1 MPTINDLRQQAATI
15 KNATQVGENTA
26 NRVGTTFETIADLLE
41 SMGGVANLSTIDI
54 GSIDTLNTTGDML
67 VGTPNIYTLTMTRGS
82 NTFKVGTLFQF
93 ANNGRYDVAQV
104 IVSQYII
111 DSDGRIDT
119 TSADQEVHI
128 FYRLCKT
135 MNGGSLPTPIGTWT
149 TWTELGG
156 SGGSGVTI
164 DPYPTQS
171 SGNAVSS
178 GGVFERLQEVAPK
191 VDISEIDDID
201 EYSDMLATKPAFY
214 TVTTTLARNVFRI
227 GTLMEFANQGRYI
240 LYQILATDYVLN
252 EDGTLNTTLSENG
265 GLKLIWRMKQFSS
278 NPPEGVTIGE
288 WSKWSYLSGGGDSGY
303 QPNNEDIDLNA
314 SDQLQFAN
322 KLYDASAFSGLGRV
336 YLRKNIVELNLTD
349 KYFDGFVSNVLV
361 QDVGTSSI
369 PDAIC
374 FDTKRKMF
382 VARVGLSWYL
392 YWSSD
397 EDYNPITRDVN
408 WNYNGNFYRWN
419 GKELAQWDKTIN
431 QLTQAMVNTANTVY
445 HIQYDYDLNGQTI
458 TLPTGCVLEFEG
470 GSVKNGTLSGKLI
483 TKGGFDFANIGCVY
497 NDSSYASHNTQCL
510 AILSGLDDVE
520 INLSNTIHFAG
531 TNSSVFNGLSL
542 HGHGNYILLNSCSLF
557 KSYGNLS
564 FDNVKVIATR
574 NASEFA
580 RLEDGIGF
588 ANVTFD
594 GCYFEG
600 NLRVFGCIRYATESF
615 DRGIEKLL
623 VNNCEF
629 KEITCLNGG
638 VSNIIFMIS
647 DTNYKSAVI
656 TNNII
661 HNFYSEFFGF
671 VITNS
676 SVYEGYIS
684 AFASK
689 EQRDLLISNNYV
701 YNDLDYKPWESVSGY
716 NAYFAFVVA
725 EQGNCDYGDNV
736 VKNIIGNNSNEA
748 VYDAY
753 FSVSNLIY
761 HGNTIENCLNLTGAY
776 NELLKGKGGYGNR
789 IYTNNKF
796 KTTDLSDAFD
806 GTINTSV
813 MLHFTQYSRKK
824 MFVLQDNVFEIYQLN
839 INYSYTY
846 DYEKLQILGNII
858 KVQEALAN
866 NNLASFFNPSIDS
879 SEINVEN
886 NIIDVQSIT
895 LSSGTSGICVA
906 GLRSAGIKVNISNN
920 TLRNVCLLGANANS
934 SYNYVGTANNNH
946 LTYDEQNF
954 NIRNILA
961 NYSSGL
967 QYHNNYVE
975 IIAGGFTNTELFTYI
990 NRPVEADCRIAIK
1003 KKFSGSNPLGCFYK
1017 ILSDSDVTYNIV
1029 AKYHE
1034 RNSDFKLISE
1044 ENYIFADSQGSYY
1057 GYEINGNIQS
1067 WNSGNVSLFSFSD
1080 ATTHLRYIQ
1089 ARGAELR
1096 SFVYSGDVIDYEL
1109 KITKAKSSD
1118 VLNYHPTQGVSTKRP
1133 TLTINDKGAKYFD
1146 TSIGYSISW
1155 DGNKWVDSDGFSA
1168 NLKKGLTT
1176 QRPSPA
1182 AEDAG
1187 FQYYDSTL
1195 KKMILWDGTAWTNL
1209 DGTALA

>member
-1 MPTINDLRQQAATI
+1 MGQINFNNQKPKYCNLQAI
-15 KNATQVGENTA
+15 Q
-26 NRVGTTFETIADLLE
+26 
-41 SMGGVANLSTIDI
+41 
-54 GSIDTLNTTGDML
+54 
-67 VGTPNIYTLTMTRGS
+67 
-82 NTFKVGTLFQF
+82 
-93 ANNGRYDVAQV
+93 
-104 IVSQYII
+104 
-111 DSDGRIDT
+111 
-119 TSADQEVHI
+119 
-128 FYRLCKT
+128 
-135 MNGGSLPTPIGTWT
+135 
-149 TWTELGG
+149 
-156 SGGSGVTI
+156 SGGSKAN
-164 DPYPTQS
+164 YPIPNGEVWMVDTTNS
-171 SGNAVSS
+171 S
-178 GGVFERLQEVAPK
+178 
-191 VDISEIDDID
+191 
-201 EYSDMLATKPAFY
+201 KP
-214 TVTTTLARNVFRI
+214 
-227 GTLMEFANQGRYI
+227 
-240 LYQILATDYVLN
+240 D
-252 EDGTLNTTLSENG
+252 DGTGKYDSYVVGDGTTIASELVVYNIED
-265 GLKLIWRMKQFSS
+265 K
-278 NPPEGVTIGE
+278 E
-288 WSKWSYLSGGGDSGY
+288 YDST
-303 QPNNEDIDLNA
+303 
-314 SDQLQFAN
+314 
-322 KLYDASAFSGLGRV
+322 KFSGLGKKV
-336 YLRKNIVELNLTD
+336 LPKNIIE
-349 KYFDGFVSNVLV
+349 VSGTNKNV
-361 QDVGTSSI
+361 
-369 PDAIC
+369 
-374 FDTKRKMF
+374 
-382 VARVGLSWYL
+382 
-392 YWSSD
+392 
-397 EDYNPITRDVN
+397 
-408 WNYNGNFYRWN
+408 
-419 GKELAQWDKTIN
+419 
-431 QLTQAMVNTANTVY
+431 LTQAMVNTANTIY

-458 TLPTGCVLEFEG
+458 TLPTGCVLEFDG
-470 GSVKNGTLSGKLI
+470 GSVSNGTLSGKLI

-520 INLSNTIHFAG
+520 INLSNTIYFEG

-542 HGHGNYILLNSCSLF
+542 HGHGNYVMLNSCSLF

-564 FDNVKVIATR
+564 FDNVKVVATG
-574 NASEFA
+574 NASTFA

-647 DTNYKSAVI
+647 DTNYKSVVI

-671 VITNS
+671 AITNS

-689 EQRDLLISNNYV
+689 EQRDLLVSNNYV

-716 NAYFAFVVA
+716 NAYFCFVLA

-796 KTTDLSDAFD
+796 KTTDLSEVFD

-813 MLHFTQYSRKK
+813 MLHFTQYNRKK

-895 LSSGTSGICVA
+895 LSGGTSGICVA
-906 GLRSAGIKVNISNN
+906 GLRTAGIKVNISNN

-975 IIAGGFTNTELFTYI
+975 IIAGGFTNTDLFTYI

-1003 KKFSGSNPLGCFYK
+1003 KEFSGSNPLGCFYK

-1067 WNSGNVSLFSFSD
+1067 WNSGSVSLFSFSD
-1080 ATTHLRYIQ
+1080 ATTYLRYIQ
-1089 ARGAELR
+1089 ARGSELR

-1118 VLNYHPTQGVSTKRP
+1118 VLNYHPTQGVSAKRP
-1133 TLTINDKGAKYFD
+1133 TLSLTDKGAKYFD

-1155 DGNKWVDSDGFSA
+1155 DGNKWVDADGFTA
-1168 NLKKGLTT
+1168 ALKKGTT
-1176 QRPSPA
+1176 AQRPTILTNT
-1182 AEDAG
+1182 DNG
-1187 FQYYDSTL
+1187 FVYYDETLNKIIQYYNGVWLDLLGEPFYAYSRVLTL
-1195 KKMILWDGTAWTNL
+1195 DVGKEITSWQSVGASISLSENSRPVVNCISILIPSGTAIRVIGCAGVYGSALVLAEKEADENNKHKILEKYGNAQASSFVATDDAQVYMAVSKEECYLIVNVVNDTNSPKY
-1209 DGTALA
+1209 GNNAETPYSVTIYSNTPFE